1 MDTSVPMGHFSGEA
15 GFDLHHDDAH
25 RSEDELRVSH
35 WDTFQPRAHHLR
47 QPIARTRTEMAS
59 RWIRVSQGD
68 TFLVSRDSTYITTT
82 RTAQRLNPECPI
94 GTLCWLTENRS
105 KNS

>member
-35 WDTFQPRAHHLR
+35 WDTFQPHAHHLQSAQCSNWKR
-47 QPIARTRTEMAS
+47 DGPAG
-59 RWIRVSQGD
+59 IRVSEWD
-68 TFLVSRDSTYITTT
+68 TFLASRDSTCITTT